1 MSNDDQQVLVQSAQK
16 FQQSIADSW
25 KNAFESFQNMDLGEM
40 AGKMMTPPAQ
50 PPKITFDPA
59 KLQALQ
65 QEYLTEAAEIWTEGA
80 QGKLVIKDR
89 RHRAGTPE

>member
-59 KLQALQ
+59 C
-65 QEYLTEAAEIWTEGA
+65 
-80 QGKLVIKDR
+80 R
-89 RHRAGTPE
+89 